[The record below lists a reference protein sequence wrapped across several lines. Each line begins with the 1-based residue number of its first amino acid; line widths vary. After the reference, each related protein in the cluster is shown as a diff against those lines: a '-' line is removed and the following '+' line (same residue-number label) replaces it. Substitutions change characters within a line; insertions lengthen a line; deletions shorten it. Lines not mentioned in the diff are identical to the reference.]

1 MNMVEADGV
10 YIFQKC
16 HSHILLEIPAEV
28 LRIQRKNLCGI
39 LQGNRLRLVTFD
51 IIHDLL
57 QTDQI
62 PVTFLLGTG
71 TDVRMIALE

>member
-10 YIFQKC
+10 HILQKS
-16 HSHILLEIPAEV
+16 HSHILLKIPAEV
-28 LRIQRKNLCGI
+28 LWIQRKNLCGI
-39 LQGNRLRLVTFD
+39 LQGNRLRIVTFD

-71 TDVRMIALE
+71 TNVRMIALE